1 MLFPRPACPGDRFPV
16 VIRSPYCR
24 SVAAAWYGCA
34 DRFPK
39 IPIKN
44 RGYVPRLYSIGFPSL
59 SVQVMDT
66 HPPKAAAMA
75 CNSFTVH
82 PSRLNL
88 FEKFWRL
95 WPVAA
100 ARSESDTPARLANR
114 RICSLVV
121 NSIAV
126 YPLAR
131 NGTPFQ
137 AMCQIILKKV
147 NPMCKKLL
155 THYI

>member
-1 MLFPRPACPGDRFPV
+1 MLFPARLAPV
-16 VIRSPYCR
+16 IVSRLL
-24 SVAAAWYGCA
+24 SVHPVA
-34 DRFPK
+34 DRLRLPGTALQIVSKDPNKKPGLYFP
-39 IPIKN
+39 
-44 RGYVPRLYSIGFPSL
+44 RFYSIGFPSL
-59 SVQVMDT
+59 SVQVIDT

-75 CNSFTVH
+75 CNSFIVH

-95 WPVAA
+95 CPVAA

-131 NGTPFQ
+131 KGTPFP
-137 AMCQIILKKV
+137 AMCQIILKKLIQCV
-147 NPMCKKLL
+147 KS
-155 THYI
+155 Y